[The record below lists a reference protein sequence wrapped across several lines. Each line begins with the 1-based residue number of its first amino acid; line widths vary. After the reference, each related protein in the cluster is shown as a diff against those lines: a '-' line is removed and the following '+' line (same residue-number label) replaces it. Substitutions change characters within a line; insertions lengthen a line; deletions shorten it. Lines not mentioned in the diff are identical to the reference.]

1 MKTKRQ
7 LIIVLLLA
15 FLFSGF
21 FRSDSD
27 IYFKINKSIDIFGRV
42 YKELSLNYVDPID
55 PEKLMQ
61 SGIEG
66 MLESLDPYTNFI
78 DDVHQKDIDIITKG
92 TYGGIGA
99 TVGLRN
105 DNITIVDLIEGYS
118 AQRQGMRIG
127 DVIIR
132 IDSVDVSKDN
142 YETLSE
148 LLKGEPGTLVTVTV
162 KREGSSEPIVFNL
175 VREDIEIKNL
185 SYYGFYPENS
195 NNAYLKLSGF
205 SRSAGE
211 EVKKALIELGGKKEI
226 KSIVLDLRGNPG
238 GLLNAA
244 IEVAEKFL
252 KKGDLIVSVEGRD
265 TTQIK
270 KYYSEEEPI
279 AGDIRMAALID
290 QGSASASEI
299 VAGALQDHDRAVLI
313 GENSFGKGLVQTV
326 VPLSYNTS
334 LKITTA
340 RYYTPS
346 GRSIQRID
354 YTDEKI
360 LLENRKEKNGV
371 IFKTDNNRK
380 VYSGGGIT
388 PDSIVDNTTKS
399 DLIQNLLAEGM
410 FFRFATNLFNNNINT
425 DFKSLPDKFLI
436 DKFKEYLLNSDF
448 KYESPSLRLIRELL
462 KKAKS
467 EGLSENLIA
476 LLKNEEKNQVSAL
489 DEQIE
494 KYGSEIA
501 GLIREELQ
509 ARSNGRVARIIESLK
524 HDAQFNTAL
533 SVLNNEKLY
542 KKLLNPDVN

>member
-7 LIIVLLLA
+7 LFFVLLIA

-21 FRSDSD
+21 FRSDGD

-61 SGIEG
+61 AGIEG

-78 DDVHQKDIDIITKG
+78 DDIHQKDIDIITKG

-127 DVIIR
+127 DVIIK
-132 IDSVDVSKDN
+132 IDSVEVSKDN

-162 KREGSSEPIVFNL
+162 IREGSIEPIVFKL
-175 VREDIEIKNL
+175 VREDIEVKNL

-195 NNAYLKLSGF
+195 NNVYLKLSGF
-205 SRSAGE
+205 SRTAGE
-211 EVKKALIELGGKKEI
+211 EVKKALIELGEKKEI

-244 IEVAEKFL
+244 IEVSEKFL
-252 KKGDLIVSVEGRD
+252 KKGELVVSVEGRD
-265 TTQIK
+265 TSQIK

-279 AGDIRMAALID
+279 APNVKMAVLID
-290 QGSASASEI
+290 RGSASASEI
-299 VAGALQDHDRAVLI
+299 VAGALQDHDRAVII

-326 VPLSYNTS
+326 VPLSFNTS

-346 GRSIQRID
+346 GRSIQRIN
-354 YTDEKI
+354 YSDEKI

-380 VYSGGGIT
+380 VYSGGGIM
-388 PDSIVDNTTKS
+388 PDSMVNNSTKS
-399 DLIQNLLAEGM
+399 DLIQSLLAEGL
-410 FFRFATNLFNNNINT
+410 FFRFATNLFNNNVNT
-425 DFKSLPDKFLI
+425 DFESLPDKYLI
-436 DKFKEYLLNSDF
+436 DKFKKYLSNINYR
-448 KYESPSLRLIRELL
+448 YESPSLRLIRELL
-462 KKAKS
+462 TKAKT
-467 EGLSENLIA
+467 EDLSENLIPV
-476 LLKNEEKNQVSAL
+476 LKNEEKNQLARI

-494 KYGSEIA
+494 KYRSEIV
-501 GLIREELQ
+501 GLIREELC

-524 HDAQFNTAL
+524 QDAQFNTAL
-533 SVLNNEKLY
+533 SVLNNDKLY
-542 KKLLNPDVN
+542 KKLLNSYAD

>member
-1 MKTKRQ
+1 M
-7 LIIVLLLA
+7 LLLIA

-127 DVIIR
+127 DVIIKV
-132 IDSVDVSKDN
+132 DSVEVSKDN

-162 KREGSSEPIVFNL
+162 KREGSNEPIVFNL

-195 NNAYLKLSGF
+195 NNVYLKLSGF
-205 SRSAGE
+205 SRAAGE
-211 EVKKALIELGGKKEI
+211 EVKKALIELGNKKEI
-226 KSIVLDLRGNPG
+226 KSIILDLRGNPG

-244 IEVAEKFL
+244 IEVSEKFL

-265 TTQIK
+265 TSQIK

-279 AGDIRMAALID
+279 AGNVKMAVLID

-346 GRSIQRID
+346 GRSIQRIN

-360 LLENRKEKNGV
+360 LLENRKEKNGE

-399 DLIQNLLAEGM
+399 DLIQSLLAEGM

-425 DFKSLPDKFLI
+425 DFESLPDKFLV

-542 KKLLNPDVN
+542 KKLLNPDVD

>member
-7 LIIVLLLA
+7 LFFVLLIA

-21 FRSDSD
+21 FRSDGD

-61 SGIEG
+61 AGIEG

-78 DDVHQKDIDIITKG
+78 DDIHQKDIDIITKG

-127 DVIIR
+127 DVIIK
-132 IDSVDVSKDN
+132 IDSVEVSKDN

-162 KREGSSEPIVFNL
+162 IREGSIEPIVFKL
-175 VREDIEIKNL
+175 VREDIEVKNL

-195 NNAYLKLSGF
+195 NNVYLKLSGF
-205 SRSAGE
+205 SRTAGE
-211 EVKKALIELGGKKEI
+211 EVKKALIELGEKKEI

-244 IEVAEKFL
+244 IEVSEKFL
-252 KKGDLIVSVEGRD
+252 KKGELVVSVEGRD
-265 TTQIK
+265 TSQIK

-279 AGDIRMAALID
+279 APNVKMAVLID
-290 QGSASASEI
+290 RGSASASEI
-299 VAGALQDHDRAVLI
+299 VAGALQDHDRAVII

-326 VPLSYNTS
+326 VPLSFNTS

-346 GRSIQRID
+346 GRSIQRIN
-354 YTDEKI
+354 YSDEKI

-380 VYSGGGIT
+380 VYSGGGIM
-388 PDSIVDNTTKS
+388 PDSMVDNSTKS
-399 DLIQNLLAEGM
+399 DLIQSLLAEGL
-410 FFRFATNLFNNNINT
+410 FFRFATNLFNNNVNT
-425 DFKSLPDKFLI
+425 DFESLPDKYLI
-436 DKFKEYLLNSDF
+436 DKFKKYLSNINYR
-448 KYESPSLRLIRELL
+448 YESPSLRLIRELL
-462 KKAKS
+462 TKAKT
-467 EGLSENLIA
+467 EDLSENLIPV
-476 LLKNEEKNQVSAL
+476 LKNEEKNQLARI

-494 KYGSEIA
+494 KYRSEIV
-501 GLIREELQ
+501 GLIREELC

-524 HDAQFNTAL
+524 QDAQFNTAL
-533 SVLNNEKLY
+533 SVLNNDKLY
-542 KKLLNPDVN
+542 KKLLNSYAD

>member
-7 LIIVLLLA
+7 LIIVLLIA

-132 IDSVDVSKDN
+132 VDSVDVSKDN

-279 AGDIRMAALID
+279 AGDIKMAALID

-346 GRSIQRID
+346 GRSIQRIN

-360 LLENRKEKNGV
+360 LLENRKEKNGE

-388 PDSIVDNTTKS
+388 PDSTVDNTTKS

-425 DFKSLPDKFLI
+425 DFESLPDKFLV

-542 KKLLNPDVN
+542 KKLLNPDVD